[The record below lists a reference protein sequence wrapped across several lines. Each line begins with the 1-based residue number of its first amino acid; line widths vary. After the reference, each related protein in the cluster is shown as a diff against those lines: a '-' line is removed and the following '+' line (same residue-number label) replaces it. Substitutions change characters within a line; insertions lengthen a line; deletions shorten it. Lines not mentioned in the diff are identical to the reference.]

1 MKKYLAHDPVNN
13 EWDLFETIEEAREA
27 LTEFFLYGDEGYHP
41 DAESFEI
48 FELVE
53 TVKLTTTD
61 EKSNYKYESEDA
73 AIEANDQEA
82 IDDENFW
89 PHSSDFEEVC
99 KHEFVRVP

>member
-61 EKSNYKYESEDA
+61 EKSEDA